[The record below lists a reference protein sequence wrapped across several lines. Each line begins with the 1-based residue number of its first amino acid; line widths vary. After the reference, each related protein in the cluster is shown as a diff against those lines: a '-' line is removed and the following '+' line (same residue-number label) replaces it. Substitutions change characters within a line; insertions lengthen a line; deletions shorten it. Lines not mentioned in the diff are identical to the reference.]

1 MGSFAKIIIITAI
14 VLVLIGGGYF
24 VVSNFF
30 SSEPP
35 PEDEMPAELPAPP
48 ASPAPPKESVP
59 SPPTPPKES
68 APSPP
73 TEPPA
78 PDYEEKVTDFRQAVA
93 DVLASG
99 ESQEVTLVFTEAEVN
114 DQAAKL
120 LAQMETPEDIPLEVK
135 SVHIDL
141 QPGNNLLTEAETAI
155 LGFGVTLEVSSQIS
169 ISEGKPKVTTTDV
182 SFGAIPIPGAVKDA
196 VVEFITQRTDELMV
210 QLTQTT
216 VGGDEID
223 FEFKEINTQEEK
235 VTITVLIKKVA

>member
-1 MGSFAKIIIITAI
+1 MGRFSKLIIITAI
-14 VLVLIGGGYF
+14 VFIIIGGGYIVF
-24 VVSNFF
+24 SNFF

-35 PEDEMPAELPAPP
+35 PKDEAPAEPP
-48 ASPAPPKESVP
+48 ATPDATLTTPPAPPKESA
-59 SPPTPPKES
+59 PP
-68 APSPP
+68 PP

-120 LAQMETPEDIPLEVK
+120 VAQMETPEDIPLEVK

-155 LGFGVTLEVSSQIS
+155 LGFGVTLEVSSQVS

-182 SFGAIPIPGAVKDA
+182 SFGAIPIPVPGAVKDA

-216 VGGDEID
+216 VGGDGID

-235 VTITVLIKKVA
+235 VTITVLIRKVA